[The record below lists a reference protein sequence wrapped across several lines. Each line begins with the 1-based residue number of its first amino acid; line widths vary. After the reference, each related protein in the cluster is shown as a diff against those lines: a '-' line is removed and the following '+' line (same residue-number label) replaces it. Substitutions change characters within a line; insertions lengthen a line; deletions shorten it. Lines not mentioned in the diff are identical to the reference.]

1 MGFIKVPAHSCTY
14 LNETDVI
21 IEKSRNNVDNNIK
34 NNNVRKREIY
44 YSTKKNYLYNQDFL
58 EKEGLLMVKR
68 QAESSKVYEIQK
80 YTVVSKI
87 RKNRTTTKPHDFKA
101 ITITNKIETST
112 TTTIKQRKA
121 RPNPSLKST
130 ANAVENGV
138 NSVVN
143 KILDNSPPNKTVDN
157 SLKAQPNEIV
167 NNTVND
173 ALEEIVDDIKNAT
186 ENIEVSKKPIESSD
200 VSIKR
205 FVLLIKIAISWKTM
219 V

>member
-1 MGFIKVPAHSCTY
+1 
-14 LNETDVI
+14 
-21 IEKSRNNVDNNIK
+21 
-34 NNNVRKREIY
+34 
-44 YSTKKNYLYNQDFL
+44 
-58 EKEGLLMVKR
+58 MVKR

-121 RPNPSLKST
+121 RPNPSLKTT